1 MMKYII
7 LLILTVCSEFMN
19 AQTQIIAHRGFFQT
33 DPPTTENSLQAL
45 KNAQDLKVYGS
56 EFDVRMTADGI
67 LVVNHDEHHAEMEI
81 SEWSLAKL
89 RTARLA
95 NGEELPTLE
104 QYLEMGKRVIG
115 VKLIV
120 ELKPAKTKILEDMM
134 VQKAL
139 QLVSKTKTEE
149 QVEFISFSLNICRE
163 IKNREPRYPVHYLN
177 GDLSPQQLKL
187 ENLDGLDYHYKILLE
202 KHPEW
207 IAEARKLGLMTNSW
221 TVNDIE
227 TYKKLKSMG
236 IDFVTTNIPDQL
248 INL

>member
-1 MMKYII
+1 MMKYVF

-19 AQTQIIAHRGFFQT
+19 AQTQIIAHRGFFQSN
-33 DPPTTENSLQAL
+33 PSTTENSLEAL

-67 LVVNHDEHHAEMEI
+67 LVVNHDEHHAGMEV
-81 SEWSLAKL
+81 SESSLAKL

-104 QYLEMGKRVIG
+104 QYLEMGRLVNG

-120 ELKPAKTKILEDMM
+120 ELKPAETKILEDMM

-139 QLVSKTKTEE
+139 QLVSKTKTDE

-163 IKNREPRYPVHYLN
+163 IKKREPNYLVHYLN
-177 GDLSPQQLKL
+177 GDLSPQQLKY

-202 KHPEW
+202 KHPAW

-227 TYKKLKSMG
+227 IYKKLKSLG

>member
-1 MMKYII
+1 MIKFII
-7 LLILTVCSEFMN
+7 LLILTVYTTLMS
-19 AQTQIIAHRGFFQT
+19 AQTRIIAHRGFFQSQ
-33 DPPTTENSLQAL
+33 PPTSENSLQAL

-56 EFDVRMTADGI
+56 EFDVRMTTDGV
-67 LVVNHDEHHAEMEI
+67 LVVNHDEHHAGMEV
-81 SEWSLAKL
+81 SASSLAEL
-89 RTARLA
+89 RTARMS

-104 QYLEMGKRVIG
+104 RYLEVGARVAG

-120 ELKPAKTKILEDMM
+120 ELKSAKTKILEDMM

-139 QLVSKTKTEE
+139 QLITKTGTRE

-163 IKNREPRYPVHYLN
+163 IKKQEPKYLVHYLN
-177 GDLSPQQLKL
+177 GDLSPKQLKD
-187 ENLDGLDYHYKILLE
+187 ENLDGLDYHYTVLLE

-207 IAEARKLGLMTNSW
+207 LAEARKLGLKTNSW
-221 TVNDIE
+221 TVNDLEIY
-227 TYKKLKSMG
+227 TKLKSEG

>member
-1 MMKYII
+1 MMKYVF

-81 SEWSLAKL
+81 SESSLAKL
-89 RTARLA
+89 STARLA

-104 QYLEMGKRVIG
+104 QYLEMGSRAAG

-120 ELKPAKTKILEDMM
+120 ELKQAKTKILEDMM

-139 QLVSKTKTEE
+139 QLVSKTKTDE

-163 IKNREPRYPVHYLN
+163 IKKRQPHYLVHYLN

-187 ENLDGLDYHYKILLE
+187 ENVDGLYYHYKILHE
-202 KHPEW
+202 KHPES

>member
-81 SEWSLAKL
+81 SESALAKL

-163 IKNREPRYPVHYLN
+163 LKNREPRYPVHYLN

-187 ENLDGLDYHYKILLE
+187 ENLDGLDFHYKILLE